1 MHKLRLDLDTL
12 AVASFETVAAPAER
26 GTVRGHD
33 IPTNPWCAAATYR
46 TYCPDTLCTCPP
58 PRD

>member
-1 MHKLRLDLDTL
+1 MKKLALDLDVL
-12 AVASFETVAAPAER
+12 AVTSFETQAVPEKL
-26 GTVRGHD
+26 GSVQGHD
-33 IPTNPWCAAATYR
+33 IPTNPQCAGTVR